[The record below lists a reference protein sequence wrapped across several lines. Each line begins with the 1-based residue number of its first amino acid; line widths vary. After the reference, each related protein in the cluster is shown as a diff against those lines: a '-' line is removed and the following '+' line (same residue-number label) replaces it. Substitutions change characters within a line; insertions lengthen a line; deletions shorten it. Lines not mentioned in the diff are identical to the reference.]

1 MSSNHPLSVSVPGR
15 RKIIF
20 LIAEDWYFW
29 SHRLSLARAALRNGY
44 EVIIATRVCRHGQK
58 ILDEGFR
65 LVPLSLSR
73 ESYSPLKE
81 LRTIIE
87 LRRLYGKE
95 RPDVVHQVALKP
107 VLYGSIA
114 ALGRGNIRVINA
126 LAGLGYLVASST
138 LKARILRIAVW
149 SAFGYLL
156 RRSGSRV
163 IFQNEEDRDA
173 IITTLKVPLESTVLI
188 RGAGVDLETFC
199 PAAQEPAGTPVVILP
214 SRMLWNKGVKE
225 FVEAARLLRAEGVK
239 ARFVMVGDTDSAS
252 PSGMP
257 RRQLA
262 AWHEE
267 GVIEWWGRLEE
278 MVSVYQGATLVC
290 LPSHGGE
297 GVPKSLLE
305 AAACGRAIVTTNV
318 PGCRDV
324 VHDNFNGLLVPAKNV
339 IELAAA
345 IRRLLE
351 DPTLRYSMG
360 IAGREIASREF
371 SEQSVVQ
378 NTLLL
383 YNDSAK
389 PPGHAYI
396 KSAFAEKQT

>member
-1 MSSNHPLSVSVPGR
+1 MSSSHPLSVSVPGR

-44 EVIIATRVCRHGQK
+44 EVIIATRVSKHGQK

-114 ALGRGNIRVINA
+114 AWGRGNIKVINA

-138 LKARILRIAVW
+138 LKARILRLAVW

-156 RRSGSRV
+156 RRSGSKV
-163 IFQNEEDRDA
+163 IFQNDEDRDA
-173 IITTLKVPLESTVLI
+173 IITTLKVPPENAVLI

-199 PAAQEPAGTPVVILP
+199 PAALEPEGTPVVILP
-214 SRMLWNKGVKE
+214 SRMLWNKGVRE

-239 ARFVMVGDTDSAS
+239 ARFALVGDTDMGS

-257 RRQLA
+257 PRQLA
-262 AWHEE
+262 AWREE
-267 GVIEWWGRLEE
+267 GVVEWWGRREE
-278 MVSVYQGATLVC
+278 MASIYREATVVC

-305 AAACGRAIVTTNV
+305 AAACGRAIVTTSV

-324 VHDNFNGLLVPAKNV
+324 VHDNVNGLLVPAKN
-339 IELAAA
+339 ITELATA

-351 DPTLRYSMG
+351 DPALRHRMG

-371 SEQSVVQ
+371 SEQAVVQ
-378 NTLLL
+378 STLLL

-389 PPGHAYI
+389 PPAQTFIESAY
-396 KSAFAEKQT
+396 AGKQT

>member
-1 MSSNHPLSVSVPGR
+1 MSSSHPLFASVPGR

-44 EVIIATRVCRHGQK
+44 EVIIATRVSKHGQK

-149 SAFGYLL
+149 SAFGYFL

-173 IITTLKVPLESTVLI
+173 IITTLKVPPENTVLI
-188 RGAGVDLETFC
+188 RGAGVDLETFS
-199 PAAQEPAGTPVVILP
+199 PAALEPAGTPVVILP

-257 RRQLA
+257 RQQLA

-267 GVIEWWGRLEE
+267 GVIEWWGRVEE
-278 MVSVYQGATLVC
+278 MVSVYQGATVVC

-324 VHDNFNGLLVPAKNV
+324 VHDNVNGLLVPAKNV
-339 IELAAA
+339 TELATA

-351 DPTLRYSMG
+351 NPILRSRMG

-371 SEQSVVQ
+371 SEQLVVQ

-389 PPGHAYI
+389 PPAQTFIESAY
-396 KSAFAEKQT
+396 AGKQT

>member
-1 MSSNHPLSVSVPGR
+1 
-15 RKIIF
+15 
-20 LIAEDWYFW
+20 
-29 SHRLSLARAALRNGY
+29 
-44 EVIIATRVCRHGQK
+44 
-58 ILDEGFR
+58 
-65 LVPLSLSR
+65 
-73 ESYSPLKE
+73 
-81 LRTIIE
+81 
-87 LRRLYGKE
+87 
-95 RPDVVHQVALKP
+95 
-107 VLYGSIA
+107 
-114 ALGRGNIRVINA
+114 
-126 LAGLGYLVASST
+126 

-149 SAFGYLL
+149 SAFGYFL

-173 IITTLKVPLESTVLI
+173 IITTLKVPPENTVLI
-188 RGAGVDLETFC
+188 RGAGVDLETFS
-199 PAAQEPAGTPVVILP
+199 PAALEPAGTPVVILP

-257 RRQLA
+257 RQQLA

-267 GVIEWWGRLEE
+267 GVIEWWGRVEE
-278 MVSVYQGATLVC
+278 MVSVYQGATVVC

-324 VHDNFNGLLVPAKNV
+324 VHDNVNGLLVPAKNV
-339 IELAAA
+339 TELATA

-351 DPTLRYSMG
+351 NPILRSRMG

-371 SEQSVVQ
+371 SEQLVVQ

-389 PPGHAYI
+389 PPAQTFIESAY
-396 KSAFAEKQT
+396 AGKQT